1 MHLSLWRHKQIQTM
15 NRHKELSE
23 INLAA
28 VLHKP
33 VLTFKEALLYTGLS
47 ESSLY
52 KMVMNRLIPH
62 SKPSGRK
69 LYFNTEDLKS
79 WMLSNPIAT
88 QDQLR
93 QAAVNY
99 TIAKPFEAGGSGQ
112 K

>member
-1 MHLSLWRHKQIQTM
+1 M
-15 NRHKELSE
+15 NNHQSHES
-23 INLAA
+23 IMAA
-28 VLHKP
+28 LLQKP

-52 KMVMNRLIPH
+52 KMVMNRVIPH

-69 LYFNTEDLKS
+69 LYFDAELLKS

-88 QDQLR
+88 HDQLK

-99 TIAKPFEAGGSGQ
+99 TIAKPFSEGGSM
-112 K
+112 